1 MTLMICLMSRNEEP
15 WRITALVWA
24 ILISITFAIWSL
36 AVTYK
41 EIKACFMLVD
51 RCFPLEEEEPNK
63 LIRFMKTA
71 NRALLITQTERYSG
85 TRRQRYLVA
94 GDELTKNYT
103 ESELTPVESRTSFFS
118 CLVSLKCCLKMK
130 TFDTVDPPKK
140 VLEPDEI
147 MGYQPVM
154 TKNNW
159 SMQKFWCSGDS
170 HQQTLLVTGG
180 PSALSD
186 EQMKFSIFCTFT
198 SVILATLLL
207 IGFMVWMELGVA
219 IYLLAAILALLC
231 CVYPLFRNSREMKK
245 LYDQLKEDN
254 YDEEDNE
261 QEAKTM
267 MNVWEKV
274 VISEPK
280 PWLCYTFVVFEVVF
294 FFIWPFITML
304 TNKNY
309 PVAAVFFVLGF
320 FSFLYRFFDAA
331 AVLAKYGSISDACHL
346 FTEDSDGVTHARKHM
361 LSEIVG
367 GIINN
372 KGRQVWTWIFVFVAL
387 VVWFM
392 VSASQTSSEMITAEQ
407 RGPRPPILLVHDFY
421 YAGVETL
428 AYPTCQLTKGFEFPD
443 TGRLDARSAKNVS
456 SDLGDFAFLSAM
468 AYEKDSINDYTLQEW
483 FGGESSSVIDEVEYV
498 SQWRQESGTQDNP
511 VYFKLFS
518 VPEGNSAIVS
528 IRGSETMFDWL
539 ANLHLWFASGVAQL
553 VKWCTPFGWSE

>member
-15 WRITALVWA
+15 WRITALTWA
-24 ILISITFAIWSL
+24 ILIFITFAVWSL

-51 RCFPLEEEEPNK
+51 RLFPLEEEEPNTFM
-63 LIRFMKTA
+63 RFMKIA
-71 NRALLITQTERYSG
+71 NRALLVTQTERYSG

-94 GDELTKNYT
+94 GDDLTNNYT

-118 CLVSLKCCLKMK
+118 RLVSLKCCSKMK
-130 TFDTVDPPKK
+130 TFDTVDPPRK

-170 HQQTLLVTGG
+170 HIRTLLVTGG

-186 EQMKFSIFCTFT
+186 DQMKFSILCTFT

-207 IGFMVWMELGVA
+207 IGFFVWMELGAA
-219 IYLLAAILALLC
+219 IYLLAAIIALLC

-245 LYDQLKEDN
+245 LYDELKEDN
-254 YDEEDNE
+254 ADEEDNE
-261 QEAKTM
+261 REAKTM
-267 MNVWEKV
+267 MNVWERV

-280 PWLCYTFVVFEVVF
+280 PWLCYAFVVFEVVF
-294 FFIWPFITML
+294 FFIVPFISML
-304 TNKNY
+304 THKNY

-331 AVLAKYGSISDACHL
+331 AVLAKYGSLSDAGQL
-346 FTEDSDGVTHARKHM
+346 FTEESDGVTHARKHRF
-361 LSEIVG
+361 SEIVG

-372 KGRQVWTWIFVFVAL
+372 KGRWVWTWIFVFVAL

-407 RGPRPPILLVHDFY
+407 RGPRPPILLVNDFY
-421 YAGVETL
+421 YAGVNTL
-428 AYPTCQLTKGFEFPD
+428 AYPTCQLTKGFEFPYVS
-443 TGRLDARSAKNVS
+443 RLNAGPVKNVS
-456 SDLGDFAFLSAM
+456 SDLGDYAFLSAM
-468 AYEKDSINDYTLQEW
+468 AYEKDSINNYTLQEW
-483 FGGESSSVIDEVEYV
+483 FGGEDLVIDEVDYV
-498 SQWRQESGTQDNP
+498 NQWRKESGTQESP

-518 VPEGNSAIVS
+518 APEGNSAIVS

-539 ANLHLWFASGVAQL
+539 ANMHLWFASGVAQL
-553 VKWCTPFGWSE
+553 VKWYTPFGWSE